1 MAPLI
6 KNSFYLLDACHLFI
20 PATAYINSR
29 GVSVFVCEAVSREW
43 INLPTSGGLPRAT

>member
-29 GVSVFVCEAVSREW
+29 GANVRVCEAVSGEW
-43 INLPTSGGLPRAT
+43 INLPASGGLSCAS